1 MTLFYGGVTT
11 NRHENGVGFLVHNS
25 LIPWVKQFKAINDR
39 ICYIRINMNHR
50 DMIIICAY
58 APTESGNK
66 EVKDAFYEELEQ
78 VYDTIPSHCIKVLLG
93 DMNAQVGK
101 ENTYKT
107 TIGEHSLHDRSNDNG
122 VRLINFAISKNMV
135 VSSTRFPRKNIH
147 KETWLSPGGRYSSQI
162 DHVLIEN
169 KHKTIIKNV
178 KSYRGADADTDHYLI
193 LIDFRVKM
201 SMEWK
206 KKQKILEKYEVDK
219 LKNKETLQTY
229 QETVT
234 NLLGRRE
241 GFDTEQIEESWIAI
255 KTSITESAEK
265 VIQLTQRKKTKKW
278 FNDNC
283 KQVIR
288 ERNEARIKAIH
299 TPTPENIR
307 DFENKRREVN
317 TLIRKEKRI
326 AEKERLEDIE
336 NLKHNPREFFKRCKT
351 FKNGFVPNIRMIED
365 NNGTLI
371 TKPENIA
378 EEFRSYF
385 EKILNRDSTTG
396 IGEQDDTLYYT
407 AEPEVPS
414 PSLEEIQY
422 AIQTLKNN
430 KSPGDDKIAAE
441 LLKLGGQNLTK
452 NLHDLIQQIWIKEK
466 IPKEWNESLICPI
479 FKKGNRNK
487 VENYRG
493 ITLLNSGY
501 KILSLIIFK
510 RLQVYT
516 DEIVGDYQSG
526 FRKNK
531 STTDHIFVLRQVME
545 RSYEYAKDL
554 HMVFIDYKQAYDS
567 IDREILWKILK
578 NFGLPTKLINMIK
591 LCNTNISSRVK
602 VNNEISSPFT
612 INSGLKQGDA
622 MSPALFNMALESVI
636 RKIPRTETLNPDEGN
651 ILLAY
656 ADDIVVIGNSQESIQ
671 STVEELMKI
680 GKYIGLTINSGKT
693 KYMML
698 KRGGGDHNN
707 LQVGNNIFEQVQEF
721 KYLGSTLNN
730 QNNMHGEINIRL
742 DAANRCLYALST
754 LFKSKLLSRK
764 TKEHLYISYIR
775 PVLTYACATWATT
788 KGDDEKLR
796 LFERKILRKIYGPV
810 FNNAEQKW
818 EIRTNTQLHQ
828 LYKREDVVQ
837 FIKGTRIEWAGHV
850 WRADGSVLKGALTY
864 MIRGKRPRGRPR
876 KRWKDSVKE
885 VLEEIGGDWEQAYNR
900 EQWKELV
907 LAAKSLNGS

>member
-1 MTLFYGGVTT
+1 MMVFLLDKRPSNPDAKSTCGAIEYCIYLQLLNAQVEIINSTLVPDEKIQKFKKTIATALQFMGSEFFDRNYASLLLFYGELEVYKEEKGTL
-11 NRHENGVGFLVHNS
+11 F
-25 LIPWVKQFKAINDR
+25 
-39 ICYIRINMNHR
+39 RINEVINEEIAHTNSK
-50 DMIIICAY
+50 MIIQRI
-58 APTESGNK
+58 
-66 EVKDAFYEELEQ
+66 
-78 VYDTIPSHCIKVLLG
+78 
-93 DMNAQVGK
+93 
-101 ENTYKT
+101 
-107 TIGEHSLHDRSNDNG
+107 
-122 VRLINFAISKNMV
+122 
-135 VSSTRFPRKNIH
+135 
-147 KETWLSPGGRYSSQI
+147 
-162 DHVLIEN
+162 
-169 KHKTIIKNV
+169 
-178 KSYRGADADTDHYLI
+178 
-193 LIDFRVKM
+193 
-201 SMEWK
+201 
-206 KKQKILEKYEVDK
+206 QKREDKDK
-219 LKNKETLQTY
+219 LSSECD
-229 QETVT
+229 V
-234 NLLGRRE
+234 
-241 GFDTEQIEESWIAI
+241 
-255 KTSITESAEK
+255 
-265 VIQLTQRKKTKKW
+265 
-278 FNDNC
+278 
-283 KQVIR
+283 
-288 ERNEARIKAIH
+288 
-299 TPTPENIR
+299 
-307 DFENKRREVN
+307 
-317 TLIRKEKRI
+317 
-326 AEKERLEDIE
+326 
-336 NLKHNPREFFKRCKT
+336 
-351 FKNGFVPNIRMIED
+351 
-365 NNGTLI
+365 
-371 TKPENIA
+371 
-378 EEFRSYF
+378 
-385 EKILNRDSTTG
+385 
-396 IGEQDDTLYYT
+396 
-407 AEPEVPS
+407 
-414 PSLEEIQY
+414 
-422 AIQTLKNN
+422 
-430 KSPGDDKIAAE
+430 
-441 LLKLGGQNLTK
+441 
-452 NLHDLIQQIWIKEK
+452 
-466 IPKEWNESLICPI
+466 
-479 FKKGNRNK
+479 
-487 VENYRG
+487 
-493 ITLLNSGY
+493 LLNSIINEELQSKFIQLLENIELDENLTVHIRSLVVLYRMVTKFIPSNSSEIISISDY
-501 KILSLIIFK
+501 KSFHSEGNQLKINNAFVNEYFKNTLLAYKEFISAVQKVSILDIKEDARVEYIKLIFQEYLETLLLLSK
-510 RLQVYT
+510 FEQF
-516 DEIVGDYQSG
+516 DE
-526 FRKNK
+526 
-531 STTDHIFVLRQVME
+531 FVFEENSV
-545 RSYEYAKDL
+545 SNFAKDFNAL
-554 HMVFIDYKQAYDS
+554 NKKFKDYFNKCLSDYKQAYDS

-578 NFGLPTKLINMIK
+578 NFGLPNKLINMIK

-796 LFERKILRKIYGPV
+796 LFERKILRKIYGPI

-818 EIRTNTQLHQ
+818 EIRTNTQLYQ

-837 FIKGTRIEWAGHV
+837 FIKGARIEWAGHV